1 MKIRHTLL
9 ATLLAASLPGFA
21 AAQSFD
27 CVTNNGACA
36 AAESYLSWSLV
47 GNLFTIA
54 NNQTAG
60 GGSFVRNIYF
70 DYNTA
75 TMSVANPTSGGG
87 TVAFTAGGTPANL
100 PGAPA
105 GFVAD
110 ALWTANNPGA
120 TYGVNAGESISFAMS
135 GVTLASFTNGS
146 MRVGV
151 HFQGLTN
158 GISEGLVT
166 ITSAVPEP
174 ESYAMFLAG
183 LGLMGTIARR
193 RNSAKSA

>member
-1 MKIRHTLL
+1 
-9 ATLLAASLPGFA
+9 
-21 AAQSFD
+21 
-27 CVTNNGACA
+27 
-36 AAESYLSWSLV
+36 
-47 GNLFTIA
+47 
-54 NNQTAG
+54 
-60 GGSFVRNIYF
+60 
-70 DYNTA
+70 
-75 TMSVANPTSGGG
+75 
-87 TVAFTAGGTPANL
+87 
-100 PGAPA
+100 
-105 GFVAD
+105 
-110 ALWTANNPGA
+110 
-120 TYGVNAGESISFAMS
+120 
-135 GVTLASFTNGS
+135 